1 MIALL
6 ILFSTQLIGG
16 FFTIICIS
24 YLKNHAKKPQLIIS
38 TLTALITLIVIYIN
52 SNSVTSNSDD
62 SNSVTSNSDDSNSAV
77 AVRDRLPLANEVNS
91 VRFASSVKKPPQIKQ
106 VSPPPRN
113 PLFAPRNPLFE
124 LDNQGAPTMVLKSF
138 PKKGNINKAATKKE
152 NILGLAS
159 VGTTVVIYEIKET
172 TNPSIKLA
180 KISIRDGDLKGQ
192 TGWVSYNT
200 IKGPKSHQSLIEAW
214 QQDDEPN
221 RAVAVPASR
230 Q

>member
-52 SNSVTSNSDD
+52 